1 MFADPSKFGEENW
14 IIEGNTVANS
24 QYLLFTET
32 CPPQKKIKRSGEKEF
47 NLYYTTGLT
56 LTWTKVD
63 Y

>member
-32 CPPQKKIKRSGEKEF
+32 CPPPKKSNAQVRK
-47 NLYYTTGLT
+47 NLIYTTQQDWL
-56 LTWTKVD
+56 
-63 Y
+63 

>member
-32 CPPQKKIKRSGEKEF
+32 WPKKNQNAQVRK
-47 NLYYTTGLT
+47 NLIYTTQQDRL
-56 LTWTKVD
+56 
-63 Y
+63 